1 MKKLVTLFLAMLMIF
16 SLVACDGENSS
27 NNNDTPNPT
36 KPSNAPSYDYDPDDL
51 QSMLSF
57 ITFEGEAAST
67 AVTTE
72 AEALVE
78 KLGGS
83 YSTYDTNKTA
93 VTDFYS
99 AALVRADELY
109 TSFQV
114 VSVDYF
120 KCVAAQGLDDYDTW
134 DDAMG
139 EFYDVWDDA
148 MGDYYD
154 AWDEAFGDIY
164 DQCDDLISDA
174 SDDLEYEVYSDAWS
188 AMYEEYSDSWSV
200 MYEAYSDAWSK
211 TYSDYSAVWSGF
223 YGGET
228 DVDSILKDSAE
239 EAEKGDNDNED
250 DESSD
255 DDSTATTT
263 FYEDIEAIVVKD
275 VEDTIVALTTEWET
289 LIADIDSY
297 DSYVANADK
306 IAALYEK
313 MNNESAR
320 LCIRMREYSIDYAY
334 AILSSE
340 KSADDMYDDLEG
352 IYDLIYDEAGDDIYD
367 GIYDGLLDEMY
378 DSLYSGVL
386 DERDDDVEYSD
397 WSDIRSNEY
406 EMWSDTRSDTYEQ
419 WSDFRSDVYE
429 FWSDIRSEMWGDD
442 AEGAQDGINN
452 FRKDVEKLL
461 SKVGSD
467 DEATAETTI
476 PDETHDDAA
485 TAGIR
490 PEFKRAMDSYEAFFD
505 EYVEFMK
512 KYMESEDV
520 ASMMADYADMMTQY
534 ADTMRALEEIDED
547 ELSAEEVLYY
557 SEAMARISQKLLE
570 IA

>member
-27 NNNDTPNPT
+27 NNDDTSNPT

-57 ITFEGEAAST
+57 ITFDGEAAST

-78 KLGGS
+78 KLGGT

-139 EFYDVWDDA
+139 EFYD
-148 MGDYYD
+148 
-154 AWDEAFGDIY
+154 
-164 DQCDDLISDA
+164 
-174 SDDLEYEVYSDAWS
+174 
-188 AMYEEYSDSWSV
+188 
-200 MYEAYSDAWSK
+200 
-211 TYSDYSAVWSGF
+211 
-223 YGGET
+223 
-228 DVDSILKDSAE
+228 
-239 EAEKGDNDNED
+239 
-250 DESSD
+250 
-255 DDSTATTT
+255 
-263 FYEDIEAIVVKD
+263 
-275 VEDTIVALTTEWET
+275 
-289 LIADIDSY
+289 
-297 DSYVANADK
+297 
-306 IAALYEK
+306 
-313 MNNESAR
+313 
-320 LCIRMREYSIDYAY
+320 
-334 AILSSE
+334 
-340 KSADDMYDDLEG
+340 
-352 IYDLIYDEAGDDIYD
+352 

-378 DSLYSGVL
+378 DALYSGVL

-397 WSDIRSNEY
+397 WSNIRSNEY

-442 AEGAQDGINN
+442 AEGAQDEINN
-452 FRKDVEKLL
+452 FSKDVEKLL
-461 SKVGSD
+461 SKVGSN

-476 PDETHDDAA
+476 PDETHDDVV

-490 PEFKRAMDSYEAFFD
+490 PEFKEAMDSYEAFFD

-512 KYMESEDV
+512 EYMESEDV
-520 ASMMADYADMMTQY
+520 ASMMGDYADMMTQY

-547 ELSAEEVLYY
+547 ELSTEEALYY
-557 SEAMARISQKLLE
+557 SEVMARISQKLLE